1 MAYIGL
7 GAGTVR
13 IYGSL
18 RATSL
23 TLARVILT
31 QMHVVIDG
39 GIEVTGG
46 PTTSQSYVGTTF
58 MNGWASGLLFAY
70 SRVQVGSQYQ
80 LLQLPITDFLPC
92 HY

>member
-46 PTTSQSYVGTTF
+46 PTTSQSYVGTTY
-58 MNGWASGLLFAY
+58 GKRRSPSVGLEPTTTRL
-70 SRVQVGSQYQ
+70 RVVRS
-80 LLQLPITDFLPC
+80 TD
-92 HY
+92 